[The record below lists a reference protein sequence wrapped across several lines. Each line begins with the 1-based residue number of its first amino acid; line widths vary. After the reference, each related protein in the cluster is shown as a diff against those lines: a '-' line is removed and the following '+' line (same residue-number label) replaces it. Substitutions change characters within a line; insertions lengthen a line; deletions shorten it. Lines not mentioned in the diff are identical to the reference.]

1 MEKTWWKEAV
11 VYQIYPRSFMDSDG
25 DGIGDLKGITSKLDY
40 LKELGVDVV
49 WLSPVYQS
57 PNDDNGYDISDYQ
70 AIMREFGTMEDFDE
84 MLAGMHER
92 GIKLVMDLV
101 VNHTSDEHAWFVE
114 SRKSRDNPYRDYYI
128 WREGRDGKEPN
139 NWGSCFSGSAW
150 QYDDAT
156 DMYFLHLFSK
166 KQPDL
171 NWDNP
176 KVRDEV
182 FSMMNWWC
190 EKGID
195 GFRMDVISLISKK
208 PGLPDGALAPG
219 ALYGDSGC
227 ANGPHVH
234 EYLQEMN
241 RRVLSRY
248 DLMTVGECAGVTIE
262 EAEKYANL
270 DGKELN
276 MVFQFE
282 HVGLDDGPFGKWTD
296 RRVNLKDF
304 KQTMSKWQT
313 QLAGKAWNSLF
324 LGNHDQP
331 RSVSRFGNDDP
342 KYREVCAKM
351 LATCLHMMQ
360 GTPYVYQGEEL
371 GMTNCPFGSL
381 ADLRDI
387 ESINAFRE
395 MTETG
400 KIAPDD
406 MMRYIRLR
414 GRDNAR
420 TPMQWDDGENA
431 GFTTGTP
438 WIMVNPN
445 YEEVNAK
452 KELADPD
459 SVFHYYKRLIAMR
472 RQEKLMVYGSYELL
486 EPESESLYVYTRTLK
501 GESLLGAE
509 HAGEKLLVICNF
521 TEKEEAYS
529 VPEEFAAAKV
539 LISNYVREQVK
550 GTICLKPYEA
560 IVLKSGR

>member
-1 MEKTWWKEAV
+1 
-11 VYQIYPRSFMDSDG
+11 
-25 DGIGDLKGITSKLDY
+25 
-40 LKELGVDVV
+40 
-49 WLSPVYQS
+49 
-57 PNDDNGYDISDYQ
+57 
-70 AIMREFGTMEDFDE
+70 
-84 MLAGMHER
+84 
-92 GIKLVMDLV
+92 
-101 VNHTSDEHAWFVE
+101 
-114 SRKSRDNPYRDYYI
+114 
-128 WREGRDGKEPN
+128 
-139 NWGSCFSGSAW
+139 
-150 QYDDAT
+150 
-156 DMYFLHLFSK
+156 
-166 KQPDL
+166 
-171 NWDNP
+171 
-176 KVRDEV
+176 
-182 FSMMNWWC
+182 
-190 EKGID
+190 
-195 GFRMDVISLISKK
+195 
-208 PGLPDGALAPG
+208 
-219 ALYGDSGC
+219 
-227 ANGPHVH
+227 
-234 EYLQEMN
+234 
-241 RRVLSRY
+241 
-248 DLMTVGECAGVTIE
+248 
-262 EAEKYANL
+262 
-270 DGKELN
+270 
-276 MVFQFE
+276 
-282 HVGLDDGPFGKWTD
+282 
-296 RRVNLKDF
+296 
-304 KQTMSKWQT
+304 
-313 QLAGKAWNSLF
+313 
-324 LGNHDQP
+324 
-331 RSVSRFGNDDP
+331 
-342 KYREVCAKM
+342 M

-420 TPMQWDDGENA
+420 TPMQWDDGGNA

-501 GESLLGAE
+501 GESLPGAE